1 MEPRRRTALE
11 DTIRLD
17 PEGNWYQGEFPILHE
32 RTVQYLFKN
41 IAAGDDGRYYLTGED
56 KPIFIRVED
65 VPFWI
70 TKVERTIAGYLVTLT
85 DGSIELLDLDTL
97 WSGKKNALYVLVKGR
112 KYPAKFFRPPY
123 YEIAKDIQQKG
134 GAFHLLF
141 GGKKFPISKTPPIQL
156 KKQPKEKSP
165 KRPRKSTKRKKPA
178 KAKKG
183 PKKKMKKAAKRKK
196 K

>member
-1 MEPRRRTALE
+1 MEPRRRNALE

-17 PEGNWYQGEFPILHE
+17 SEGNWFQGEFPILHE
-32 RTVQYLFKN
+32 RTVQYLYKN

-70 TKVERTIAGYLVTLT
+70 VKVERTIAGYLVTLT

-97 WSGKKNALYVLVKGR
+97 WSGKRNALYVLVKGR
-112 KYPAKFFRPPY
+112 KYPAKFFRAPY

-134 GAFHLLF
+134 SNFHLFF
-141 GGKKFPISKTPPIQL
+141 GGKKYPISKTPPSSL
-156 KKQPKEKSP
+156 KKPPKEKAAG
-165 KRPRKSTKRKKPA
+165 KKSMKRKKG
-178 KAKKG
+178 KKG
-183 PKKKMKKAAKRKK
+183 HKKKLKKAAKKRKR
-196 K
+196 